1 MKLKETNN
9 SWTNEKPPLLEWT
22 LMSLKTRRKL
32 KLTLQNTPSSWHQ
45 IHLWSTDRLAN
56 LLWAIQVM
64 TPCKSYVLEWR
75 QRSNCKIMIHP
86 WKITDVCVRS
96 GIRNTL
102 ISIILMF
109 WNIYKHWRYKH
120 DKVLR
125 LNLIEKSF
133 NQMPIFSWG
142 GEKLRNWREEKLRKL
157 DSSPKKSEKSE
168 PSAAEYK

>member
-1 MKLKETNN
+1 MIARRWHSHENEYCLNMQMEMINHFTWKVNISSHSYIDMRLKETND
-9 SWTNEKPPLLEWT
+9 SWTNEKPLLLEWT

-45 IHLWSTDRLAN
+45 IHLWSTDRLVN

-109 WNIYKHWRYKH
+109 EIYINTDVTNMTRY
-120 DKVLR
+120 
-125 LNLIEKSF
+125 
-133 NQMPIFSWG
+133 
-142 GEKLRNWREEKLRKL
+142 
-157 DSSPKKSEKSE
+157 
-168 PSAAEYK
+168 